1 MEVPGRKRRL
11 LPPDTGAAMEAG
23 SKTGI
28 KFTAE
33 GDSEGLGQKETYT
46 EKLTDYRNTFLALKG
61 SEQVTSVFTQKNR
74 WYSFWEEIRVIQ
86 EKVVHFVGP
95 TLTSHIL
102 IELLT
107 LIRRL

>member
-46 EKLTDYRNTFLALKG
+46 EKLTDYRNTFLAFLLK
-61 SEQVTSVFTQKNR
+61 
-74 WYSFWEEIRVIQ
+74 
-86 EKVVHFVGP
+86 
-95 TLTSHIL
+95 
-102 IELLT
+102 
-107 LIRRL
+107 